1 MERLFNMCKAIED
14 MIKKAEMDAKR
25 ETAKRMIHMGRLT
38 YEEVAECVGLTLE
51 EMVKGMAMCV

>member
-1 MERLFNMCKAIED
+1 MCKAIED